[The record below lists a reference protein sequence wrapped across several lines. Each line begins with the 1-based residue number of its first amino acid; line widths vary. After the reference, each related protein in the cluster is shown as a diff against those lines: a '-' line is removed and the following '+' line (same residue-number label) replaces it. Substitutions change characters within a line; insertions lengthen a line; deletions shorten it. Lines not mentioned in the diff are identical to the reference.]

1 MLVELP
7 SNIKCV
13 CKKTHLSGK
22 TEIKQN
28 DFVWY
33 KPSLV
38 WNGKMGIPD
47 LFYVYVNYKS
57 VVDNKTYYEE
67 FVYLPNDFSEHF
79 EDISALRDRR
89 IKEIFE

>member
-1 MLVELP
+1 MLEQKP
-7 SNIKCV
+7 SSIKCV
-13 CKKTHLSGK
+13 CKKRHLSGK
-22 TEIKQN
+22 TELKEN
-28 DFVWY
+28 EFYYY

-38 WNGKMGIPD
+38 WNGIVAIPD

-57 VVDNKTYYEE
+57 VIDNNTYYEE

-79 EDISALRDRR
+79 EDIAALRDRK